1 MRPPGTGA
9 AQTGVGMTTNV
20 EISARPVT
28 QQGMSGMKTAA
39 AGPGRQVADKSFFLN
54 TLRVKI
60 QDISSEMEKLQAEID
75 QKQRE
80 GNEFA
85 HLQKRFESARRKGA
99 ERQTTLAD
107 YNFAK
112 EKMNMDMDEI
122 VAAAK
127 ELKDVCDF
135 RRKQVDEVFKERKS
149 KEYEIKQL
157 DTEMTDLRAQALSRL
172 ESMGKDK
179 VEVYR
184 RLDSENREALT
195 AIEQQ
200 RRQLTDL
207 TLTVNAKE
215 DELKQ
220 DPLRK
225 KGTQLTT
232 EKKMYEEQLRD
243 LNEQDDD
250 ESLPFDEAKKRL
262 LKKIKDDNETIQDME
277 NQKVSIS
284 NQIKEM
290 KEKVQQVEANLA
302 ASAGGR
308 SEKHK
313 ELQQKDQEMTKY
325 LDAYPEE
332 KRKNVDSVL
341 RSEKNIVSLLKHI
354 SSEINRKQN
363 LPSAQDVG
371 SMKSDLAFK
380 QNQFENA
387 EATLQRISLE
397 LNERKQDLERVE
409 ELERKMN
416 QEMDNLNQK
425 MEEMRDEIK
434 IFEDIDALKTRAEH
448 EKKIY
453 KSKRALLKKRRD
465 TWKHQLKIQSEE
477 AEQRKKKND
486 INQDKS
492 NELDNLEKKVRAM
505 EDNLFVMKEFVSEKG
520 AETNVAPLRD
530 EVRNLGHELNQMLID
545 AIQRAA

>member
-1 MRPPGTGA
+1 
-9 AQTGVGMTTNV
+9 MTTNV

-28 QQGMSGMKTAA
+28 QQGMSGMKTASQ
-39 AGPGRQVADKSFFLN
+39 GPGRQVADKSYFLN

-60 QDISSEMEKLQAEID
+60 ADITTEMNKLTEEID

-85 HLQKRFESARRKGA
+85 HLQRRFEGARRKAA

-112 EKMNMDMDEI
+112 EKMEMDMDDI
-122 VAAAK
+122 TIAAK
-127 ELKDVCDF
+127 ELNDVCDF

-149 KEYEIKQL
+149 KEYEIKDL
-157 DTEMTDLRAQALSRL
+157 DTQMTELRAKALERL
-172 ESMGKDK
+172 EELGKDK
-179 VEVYR
+179 VDLYK
-184 RLDSENREALT
+184 RLDSENREARSG
-195 AIEQQ
+195 IEQQ

-207 TLTVNAKE
+207 TLSVNAKE
-215 DELKQ
+215 DDLKQ

-225 KGTQLTT
+225 KGAALTAD
-232 EKKMYEEQLRD
+232 KKMYEEQLRD
-243 LNEQDDD
+243 LTEQEDD
-250 ESLPFDEAKKRL
+250 ENLPFEEAKKRL
-262 LKKIKDDNETIQDME
+262 LKKIKDDNETIQEME
-277 NQKVSIS
+277 NQKSSIS

-290 KEKVQQVEANLA
+290 KEKLHQVEANLA

-313 ELQQKDQEMTKY
+313 ELQQKDSEMTKY

-332 KRKNVDSVL
+332 KKKNVDAVL
-341 RSEKNIVSLLKHI
+341 TSEKNIVTLLKHI
-354 SSEINRKQN
+354 SQEVARTQN
-363 LPSAQDVG
+363 LPSAQEAS
-371 SMKSDLAFK
+371 SMQSDLAFK

-387 EATLQRISLE
+387 ESTLQRVQLE

-425 MEEMRDEIK
+425 MDEMRDEIK
-434 IFEDIDALKTRAEH
+434 IFENIDALKSRADH
-448 EKKIY
+448 EKRIY
-453 KSKRALLKKRRD
+453 AARKEVLEKRR
-465 TWKHQLKIQSEE
+465 TALKLQLKCQEE
-477 AEQRKKKND
+477 AYNKAKKGAPD
-486 INQDKS
+486 TIDKA

-505 EDNLFVMKEFVSEKG
+505 EDNLFVMREFVSEKG
-520 AETNVAPLRD
+520 AETNVGPLRD
-530 EVRNLGHELNQMLID
+530 EVRGLGHDINKTLIEMQ
-545 AIQRAA
+545 QRGS